1 MDYNDKKPLKVNL
14 EDLPQYEQLVLT
26 ENPTFCMY
34 PWTHIHAYP
43 DSTVHL
49 CCMSDM
55 DLPIGNLNDSSLETI
70 WNSERMV
77 EVRRK
82 MIDGIKLPECTK
94 CYEQDR
100 NGFMSGRVSAN
111 KHFGHH
117 ASKARSME
125 PPYEIV
131 YWDIRFSN
139 LCNFRCRTCGPLFS
153 SNWYQDYESLHGS
166 KPDHTKV
173 IECNLDIDEIK
184 RHIPHV
190 EQIYFAGGE
199 PLMMAAHWQI
209 IEELI
214 KQGRTDVKLIYNTNF
229 SQMKYKQLN
238 VLDMWKEFDSVSIGA
253 SLDGM
258 GERGEYIRKETVW
271 KDIESNREQ
280 MLRICP
286 NVDFYISCTLSI
298 LNSLHMPDFHRD
310 WMNKGYIKAQDFNIN
325 ILMNPP
331 HYRIDNLPEQ
341 FKEKI
346 ITKYQKHIDY
356 ISPLDSLQRA
366 TNGYKS
372 AINFIKQTGD
382 GVMLDQFITLT
393 DQLDKIRGE
402 NFGKTFP
409 EFNFKTG
416 QSWH

>member
-14 EDLPQYEQLVLT
+14 EDLPQYEQLILT
-26 ENPTFCMY
+26 ENSTFCMY

-55 DLPIGNLNDSSLETI
+55 DLPIGNLNDSTLESI
-70 WNSERMV
+70 WHSERMV

-117 ASKARSME
+117 ASKARSVE

-131 YWDIRFSN
+131 YWDVRFSN

-153 SNWYQDYESLHGS
+153 SNWYQDYIALHQNS
-166 KPDHTKV
+166 PNHSKV
-173 IECNLDIDEIK
+173 ITIDLDIDEIK

-199 PLMMAAHWQI
+199 PLMMAAHWEI
-209 IEELI
+209 IAELI

-258 GERGEYIRKETVW
+258 GDRGEYIRKETVW

-286 NVDFYISCTLSI
+286 DVDFYISCTLSI
-298 LNSLHMPDFHRD
+298 LNSVHVPDFHRD
-310 WMNKGYIKAQDFNIN
+310 WMNKGFIKAQDFNIN

-331 HYRIDNLPEQ
+331 HYRIDNLPDSYKDQVIE
-341 FKEKI
+341 
-346 ITKYQKHIDY
+346 KYQKHIDY

-366 TNGYKS
+366 TNGYQS
-372 AINFIKQTGD
+372 AINFIKQPGD
-382 GVMLDQFITLT
+382 AT
-393 DQLDKIRGE
+393 QLDEFRDITTRLDTIRSE
-402 NFGKTFP
+402 NFKEIFP
-409 EFNFKTG
+409 EFEGLTT
-416 QSWH
+416 

>member
-14 EDLPQYEQLVLT
+14 EDLPQYEQLILT
-26 ENPTFCMY
+26 ENSTFCMY

-55 DLPIGNLNDSSLETI
+55 DLPIGNLNDSTLESI
-70 WNSERMV
+70 WHSERMV

-117 ASKARSME
+117 ASKARSVE

-131 YWDIRFSN
+131 YWDVRFSN

-153 SNWYQDYESLHGS
+153 SNWYQDYIALHQNS
-166 KPDHTKV
+166 PNHSKV
-173 IECNLDIDEIK
+173 ITIDLDIDEIK

-199 PLMMAAHWQI
+199 PLMMAAHWEI
-209 IEELI
+209 IAELI

-258 GERGEYIRKETVW
+258 GDRGEYIRKETVW

-286 NVDFYISCTLSI
+286 DVDFYISCTLSI
-298 LNSLHMPDFHRD
+298 LNSVHVPDFHRD
-310 WMNKGYIKAQDFNIN
+310 WMNKGFIKAQDFNIN

-331 HYRIDNLPEQ
+331 HYRIDNLPDSYKDQVIE
-341 FKEKI
+341 
-346 ITKYQKHIDY
+346 KYQKHIDY

-366 TNGYKS
+366 TNGYQS
-372 AINFIKQTGD
+372 AINFIKQPGD
-382 GVMLDQFITLT
+382 AS
-393 DQLDKIRGE
+393 QLDEFRDITTRLDTIRSE
-402 NFGKTFP
+402 NFKEIFP
-409 EFNFKTG
+409 EFEGLTT
-416 QSWH
+416 

>member
-1 MDYNDKKPLKVNL
+1 MNYNDKKPLKINL
-14 EDLPQYEQLVLT
+14 EDLPLYEQLVLT

-55 DLPIGNLNDSSLETI
+55 DLPLGNLNDSTLESI

-82 MIDGIKLPECTK
+82 MIDGITLPECTK

-117 ASKARSME
+117 VSKARSLE
-125 PPYEIV
+125 PPFEIV
-131 YWDIRFSN
+131 YWDVRFSN

-153 SNWYQDYESLHGS
+153 SNWYQDYEALNGS
-166 KPDHTKV
+166 KPDHPKV
-173 IECNLDIDEIK
+173 IHCSDDKNFYNEAK
-184 RHIPHV
+184 RHIPYV

-199 PLMMAAHWQI
+199 PLMMVEHWKI

-214 KQGRTDVKLIYNTNF
+214 KQERFDVKLIYNTNF
-229 SQMKYKQLN
+229 SELKFKQHN
-238 VLDMWKEFDSVSIGA
+238 VLDMWKLFDSVSIGA

-258 GERGEYIRKETVW
+258 GDRAEYIRKETVW
-271 KDIESNREQ
+271 GEILDNRYQ

-298 LNSLHMPDFHRD
+298 LNSLHLVDFHRD
-310 WMNKGYIKAQDFNIN
+310 WIDKGLIQAQDFNIN
-325 ILMNPP
+325 IVMNPP
-331 HYRIDNLPEQ
+331 HYRIDNLPDSYKDQVIE
-341 FKEKI
+341 
-346 ITKYQKHIDY
+346 KYQTHIDY

-372 AINFIKQTGD
+372 AINFIKQPGDPALLEEFKRLTTQLD
-382 GVMLDQFITLT
+382 GV
-393 DQLDKIRGE
+393 RGE
-402 NFGKTFP
+402 NFKETFP
-409 EFNFKTG
+409 EFD
-416 QSWH
+416 W